1 MGIARPPAHVYLCL
15 LAGVC
20 PKTEAADG
28 NGGLE
33 IWDNGM
39 IVMTLD
45 ELKEGQR
52 ARIFKVKGRGAFRQR
67 LVEMGFV
74 KGQTVET
81 LRFAPM
87 KDPVEFRILRS
98 EVSLRR
104 DEAALIEIDLIG
116 PDGKADLTRTATDG
130 APVSAGTPASGT
142 TAAPT
147 APSNAAAFP
156 YGHKETIEVCMV
168 GNPNAGK
175 TSLYNALSGAFEHVA
190 NYSGVTVDAKRNAFD
205 YRDYR
210 IELTDL
216 PGTYSFSPYTPEER
230 FVREHLL
237 FHKPDV
243 VLNVIDASNIERN
256 LYLTTQLIDMDCKV
270 VLAMNM
276 FDELKKTGARLD
288 AELLGQLLG
297 MPVVPT
303 VASRHEGLA
312 PLVEKIA
319 AVYNDAEP
327 HLRHTHIPYPEE
339 IETAIHKLQ
348 EAIRRD
354 PAFSDMYSSRFLAI
368 KLLEEDTDAMQPLH
382 VLQDFKGI
390 EALAQAE
397 IKHIKAIFDED
408 PAHLL
413 SDARYAFVRGALKE
427 AYTPADTPSR
437 QKTMTDRLDSILTHR
452 LWGFPIFLF
461 FLWVMFQTTFAL
473 GQYPMDWIDNGVDAL
488 CHGLEQLLPNGMLKA
503 MLLDGILRG
512 IGGVIVFLPNILILF
527 TFISFMETTGYMARV
542 AFIMDRLM
550 HTIGLH
556 GKSFIPLIIGFG
568 CNVPAVMAT
577 RTIENRKDR
586 LITMLI
592 VPFMSC
598 SARLPIYI
606 LLVGAFFPAHAGS
619 VIFLIYLA
627 GIAVSILS
635 ALLFRK
641 TLLPSAESPFVM
653 EIPPYRW
660 PNLKSLLYGLWMKT
674 KAYLKKM
681 GGIILVASL
690 VIWALGYFPLSA
702 DGRPADISASYLGA
716 IGRSIEP
723 ALRPLGFDWK
733 MGISLLAG
741 ISAKEVVVSTLS
753 VLVEP
758 AQAFTP
764 LTAASFLAFVLLYL
778 PCIAVFS
785 AVRKESGS
793 WKWPL
798 FMAFYTTA
806 IAYLVALLVYNV
818 GQWFI

>member
-1 MGIARPPAHVYLCL
+1 M
-15 LAGVC
+15 
-20 PKTEAADG
+20 
-28 NGGLE
+28 
-33 IWDNGM
+33 
-39 IVMTLD
+39 MTLD
-45 ELKEGQR
+45 ELKEGQQ
-52 ARIFKVKGRGAFRQR
+52 ARIAKVKGRGAFRQR
-67 LVEMGFV
+67 LIEMGFV
-74 KGQTVET
+74 RGQIVET

-87 KDPVEFRILRS
+87 QDPVEFRILHS

-104 DEAALIEIDLIG
+104 SEAALIEIEPILQNVA
-116 PDGKADLTRTATDG
+116 PGKAATSAANALSSSENGEGYGCHKTATNT
-130 APVSAGTPASGT
+130 GT
-142 TAAPT
+142 
-147 APSNAAAFP
+147 
-156 YGHKETIEVCMV
+156 TIEVCMV

-175 TSLYNALSGAFEHVA
+175 TSLYNALSGEFEHVA
-190 NYSGVTVDAKRNAFD
+190 NYSGVTVDAKSIGFD
-205 YRDYR
+205 YKDYR
-210 IELTDL
+210 LQLTDL
-216 PGTYSFSPYTPEER
+216 PGTYSFSPYSPEER
-230 FVREHLL
+230 YVREHLL
-237 FHKPDV
+237 HHTPDV

-276 FDELKKTGARLD
+276 FDELKKTGAHLD
-288 AELLGQLLG
+288 TELLGQLLG

-303 VASRHEGLA
+303 VASRHEGAASLA
-312 PLVEKIA
+312 EKIV

-327 HLRHTHIPYPEE
+327 HLRHTHIPYPED
-339 IETAIHKLQ
+339 IETAIRKLQ
-348 EAIRRD
+348 ETIWKD

-368 KLLEEDTDAMQPLH
+368 KLLEEDTETLQPLRD
-382 VLQDFKGI
+382 LQTFKDL

-397 IKHIKAIFDED
+397 IKHIKSIFDED
-408 PAHLL
+408 PAHLM
-413 SDARYAFVRGALKE
+413 SDARYAFIRGALRE
-427 AYTPADTPSR
+427 AYTPAATPSL
-437 QKTMTDRLDSILTHR
+437 QKTFTDRLDSVLTHR
-452 LWGFPIFLF
+452 IWGFPIFLC
-461 FLWVMFQTTFAL
+461 FLWVMFQTTFTL
-473 GQYPMDWIDNGVDAL
+473 GQYPMDWIYDGVAAL
-488 CHGLEQLLPNGMLKA
+488 CNGLDQWMADGVLKD
-503 MLLDGILRG
+503 MLLNGILRG

-527 TFISFMETTGYMARV
+527 TFISFMEATGYMARV
-542 AFIMDRLM
+542 AFIMDKLM

-598 SARLPIYI
+598 SARLPIYVM
-606 LLVGAFFPAHAGS
+606 LSGVFFPKHAGN

-627 GIAVSILS
+627 GIAMSILS

-653 EIPPYRW
+653 EMPPYRR
-660 PNLKSLLYGLWMKT
+660 PALKSLCYGLWMKT
-674 KAYLKKM
+674 KQYLKKM
-681 GGIILVASL
+681 GGVIFVASL

-702 DGRPADISASYLGA
+702 DGSPADISQSYLGQ
-716 IGRSIEP
+716 IGHFIEP
-723 ALRPLGFDWK
+723 ALQPLGFDWK

-758 AQAFTP
+758 SQAFTP

-793 WKWPL
+793 LRWPL
-798 FMAFYTTA
+798 FMAFYTTLA
-806 IAYLVALLVYNV
+806 AYIAALLVFNI
-818 GQWFI
+818 GGWLL

>member
-1 MGIARPPAHVYLCL
+1 MGIALPHAHVYLCL
-15 LAGVC
+15 LAGVG
-20 PKTEAADG
+20 PETEAADG
-28 NGGLE
+28 NRRSGL
-33 IWDNGM
+33 WGNGM

-130 APVSAGTPASGT
+130 APVSSGT
-142 TAAPT
+142 T

-190 NYSGVTVDAKRNAFD
+190 NYSGVTVDAKSTSFD

-276 FDELKKTGARLD
+276 FDELNKTGARLD
-288 AELLGQLLG
+288 TDLLGHLLG

-312 PLVEKIA
+312 SLAEKIA

-348 EAIRRD
+348 EAIRKD

-427 AYTPADTPSR
+427 AYTPADTPSL

-681 GGIILVASL
+681 GGVILVASL

-716 IGRSIEP
+716 IGRFIEP
-723 ALRPLGFDWK
+723 ALQPLGFDWK

>member
-1 MGIARPPAHVYLCL
+1 
-15 LAGVC
+15 
-20 PKTEAADG
+20 
-28 NGGLE
+28 
-33 IWDNGM
+33 
-39 IVMTLD
+39 MTLD
-45 ELKEGQR
+45 ELKEGQQ

-74 KGQTVET
+74 KGQQVET

-87 KDPVEFRILRS
+87 KDPVEFRILHS

-104 DEAALIEIDLIG
+104 DEAALIEIELATPNDITDT
-116 PDGKADLTRTATDG
+116 DGRQTAT
-130 APVSAGTPASGT
+130 ATPDRAAQPGHST
-142 TAAPT
+142 LPAPT
-147 APSNAAAFP
+147 APATGTAAF
-156 YGHKETIEVCMV
+156 HSNRKETIEVCMV

-190 NYSGVTVDAKRNAFD
+190 NYSGVTVDAKSIGFD

-237 FHKPDV
+237 HHQPDV
-243 VLNVIDASNIERN
+243 VLNVVDASNIERN

-270 VLAMNM
+270 VMAVNM

-288 AELLGQLLG
+288 TELLGQLLG

-303 VASRHEGLA
+303 VASRHEGIA
-312 PLVEKIA
+312 PLADKIA

-339 IETAIHKLQ
+339 IEAAIRKLQ
-348 EAIRRD
+348 DVIWKD
-354 PAFSDMYSSRFLAI
+354 PAFSNMYSSRFLAI
-368 KLLEEDTDAMQPLH
+368 KLLEEDAEVLQPLRC
-382 VLQDFKGI
+382 LQDFQTL
-390 EALAQAE
+390 ETLAQAE
-397 IKHIKAIFDED
+397 IKHIKAIFGDD
-408 PAHLL
+408 PAHLM
-413 SDARYAFVRGALKE
+413 SDARYAFIRGALKE
-427 AYTPADTPSR
+427 AYAPAKKPSR
-437 QKTMTDRLDSILTHR
+437 QKTWTDRLDSILTHR
-452 LWGFPIFLF
+452 VWGFPIFLC
-461 FLWVMFQTTFAL
+461 FLWLMFQTTFVL
-473 GQYPMDWIDNGVDAL
+473 GQYPMDWIQYGMETL
-488 CHGLEQLLPNGMLKA
+488 CAALEQSLPNGMLKA

-512 IGGVIVFLPNILILF
+512 IGGVIIFLPNILILF

-542 AFIMDRLM
+542 AFIMDKLM

-606 LLVGAFFPAHAGS
+606 LLVGAFFPTHAGS
-619 VIFLIYLA
+619 VIFLIYLV
-627 GIAVSILS
+627 GIALSILS

-660 PNLKSLLYGLWMKT
+660 PNLKSLLHGLWVKT
-674 KAYLKKM
+674 KQYLRKM
-681 GGIILVASL
+681 GGIILIASL
-690 VIWALGYFPLSA
+690 IIWALGYFPLSA
-702 DGRPADISASYLGA
+702 DGQPADITDSYLGA
-716 IGRSIEP
+716 IGRFIEP

-806 IAYLVALLVYNV
+806 TAYIVALLVFNIGKLLV
-818 GQWFI
+818 

>member
-1 MGIARPPAHVYLCL
+1 
-15 LAGVC
+15 
-20 PKTEAADG
+20 
-28 NGGLE
+28 
-33 IWDNGM
+33 
-39 IVMTLD
+39 MTLD
-45 ELKEGQR
+45 ELKEGQK

-87 KDPVEFRILRS
+87 KDPVEFRILHS

-104 DEAALIEIDLIG
+104 DEAALIEIELMPAENRPIAMET
-116 PDGKADLTRTATDG
+116 DGGQNATATPDRASHPG
-130 APVSAGTPASGT
+130 HAAKPTPT
-142 TAAPT
+142 LTAAT
-147 APSNAAAFP
+147 AFP
-156 YGHKETIEVCMV
+156 SARKETIEVCMV

-190 NYSGVTVDAKRNAFD
+190 NYSGVTVDAKSIGFD

-237 FHKPDV
+237 HHQPDV
-243 VLNVIDASNIERN
+243 VLNVVDASNIERN

-270 VLAMNM
+270 VLAVNM

-288 AELLGQLLG
+288 TDLLGQLLG

-303 VASRHEGLA
+303 VASRHEGIA
-312 PLVEKIA
+312 PLADKIA

-339 IETAIHKLQ
+339 IETAIRKLQ
-348 EAIRRD
+348 ELIWKD

-368 KLLEEDTDAMQPLH
+368 KFLEQDAEVLQPLRC
-382 VLQDFKGI
+382 LQDFKTL
-390 EALAQAE
+390 EDLAQTE
-397 IKHIKAIFDED
+397 TRRIKAIFDED
-408 PAHLL
+408 PAHLM
-413 SDARYAFVRGALKE
+413 SDARYAFIRGALKE
-427 AYTPADTPSR
+427 AYTPAETPSR
-437 QKTMTDRLDSILTHR
+437 QKTLTDRLDSILTHR
-452 LWGFPIFLF
+452 LWGFPIFLC
-461 FLWVMFQTTFAL
+461 FLWLMFQTTFAL
-473 GQYPMDWIDNGVDAL
+473 GQYPMDWIQYGMDTLDA
-488 CHGLEQLLPNGMLKA
+488 GLERLLPDSMLKA
-503 MLLDGILRG
+503 MLLDGILSG

-542 AFIMDRLM
+542 AFIMDKLM

-592 VPFMSC
+592 IPFMSC

-627 GIAVSILS
+627 GTAVGSNADSLGPAVPQDAVAVGREPVRHGNPALPLAKSQIVTLRALDQDQTIPQKDGRHHPRGLARHLGLGLFS
-635 ALLFRK
+635 ALGRRSSSRHRGF
-641 TLLPSAESPFVM
+641 LPRRHRPFHRTGSASV
-653 EIPPYRW
+653 
-660 PNLKSLLYGLWMKT
+660 GLR
-674 KAYLKKM
+674 LED
-681 GGIILVASL
+681 GHQ
-690 VIWALGYFPLSA
+690 PLSRHLGQRSRREHA
-702 DGRPADISASYLGA
+702 FRPRGTGPGLHAAHGRRLPRFRVALPALYRRLLGRPKRKRQLEMAAVHGVVHNGHGLYRGVACIQYRKMADIDFG
-716 IGRSIEP
+716 
-723 ALRPLGFDWK
+723 
-733 MGISLLAG
+733 
-741 ISAKEVVVSTLS
+741 
-753 VLVEP
+753 
-758 AQAFTP
+758 
-764 LTAASFLAFVLLYL
+764 
-778 PCIAVFS
+778 
-785 AVRKESGS
+785 
-793 WKWPL
+793 
-798 FMAFYTTA
+798 
-806 IAYLVALLVYNV
+806 
-818 GQWFI
+818 

>member
-1 MGIARPPAHVYLCL
+1 MH
-15 LAGVC
+15 
-20 PKTEAADG
+20 
-28 NGGLE
+28 
-33 IWDNGM
+33 
-39 IVMTLD
+39 VMTLD
-45 ELKEGQR
+45 ELKEGQK

-87 KDPVEFRILRS
+87 KDPVEFRILHS

-104 DEAALIEIDLIG
+104 DEAALIEIELMPAENRPIAMET
-116 PDGKADLTRTATDG
+116 DGGQNATATPDRASHPG
-130 APVSAGTPASGT
+130 HAAKPTPT
-142 TAAPT
+142 LTAAT
-147 APSNAAAFP
+147 AFP
-156 YGHKETIEVCMV
+156 SARKETIEVCMV

-190 NYSGVTVDAKRNAFD
+190 NYSGVTVDAKSIGFD

-237 FHKPDV
+237 HHQPDV
-243 VLNVIDASNIERN
+243 VLNVVDASNIERN

-270 VLAMNM
+270 VLAVNM

-288 AELLGQLLG
+288 TDLLGQLLG

-303 VASRHEGLA
+303 VASRHEGIA
-312 PLVEKIA
+312 PLADKIA

-339 IETAIHKLQ
+339 IETAIRKLQ
-348 EAIRRD
+348 ELIWKD

-368 KLLEEDTDAMQPLH
+368 KFLEQDAEVLQPLRC
-382 VLQDFKGI
+382 LQDFKTL
-390 EALAQAE
+390 EDLAQTE
-397 IKHIKAIFDED
+397 TRRIKAIFDED
-408 PAHLL
+408 PAHLM
-413 SDARYAFVRGALKE
+413 SDARYAFIRGALKE
-427 AYTPADTPSR
+427 AYTPAETPSR
-437 QKTMTDRLDSILTHR
+437 QKTLTDRLDSILTHR
-452 LWGFPIFLF
+452 LWGFPIFLC
-461 FLWVMFQTTFAL
+461 FLWLMFQTTFAL
-473 GQYPMDWIDNGVDAL
+473 GQYPMDWIQYGMDTLDA
-488 CHGLEQLLPNGMLKA
+488 GLERLLPDSMLKA
-503 MLLDGILRG
+503 MLLDGILSG

-542 AFIMDRLM
+542 AFIMDKLM

-592 VPFMSC
+592 IPFMSC

-627 GIAVSILS
+627 GTAMSILS

-660 PNLKSLLYGLWMKT
+660 PNPKSLLYGLWIKT
-674 KAYLKKM
+674 KQYLKKM

-702 DGRPADISASYLGA
+702 DGRPADIADSYLGA
-716 IGRSIEP
+716 IGRFIEP
-723 ALRPLGFDWK
+723 VLRPLGFDWK

-764 LTAASFLAFVLLYL
+764 LTAAAFLAFVLLYL

-806 IAYLVALLVYNV
+806 TAYLVSLLVFNI
-818 GQWFI
+818 GKWLI